1 MILGA
6 YEQLRKSGFLE
17 LPHCKTLNQYTS
29 FTSSGAG
36 FSPDIIKRLYDD
48 LKVSTLQRY
57 AKQTILLFD
66 EIKIKSGLVY
76 SKSTGCIVG
85 FTELGDINEELNEFE
100 RTFQNSSTRSK
111 ELATYVICFMA
122 RGLLKRFSYPV
133 GYFSSRGF
141 TSDQL
146 FPVTWRA
153 IRILEAIGLEVV
165 AVVCDGATPN
175 RRFFRT
181 HAIENGLNM
190 SEEGVVY
197 WVTNRYDLSRKIF
210 FFSDPPHLIKTIRN
224 NFENSGGQNYTR
236 NLMVSEAS
244 IFSLCI
250 TGQHQR
256 FFYLQ

>member
-1 MILGA
+1 M
-6 YEQLRKSGFLE
+6 
-17 LPHCKTLNQYTS
+17 
-29 FTSSGAG
+29 
-36 FSPDIIKRLYDD
+36 
-48 LKVSTLQRY
+48 STLQRY
-57 AKQTILLFD
+57 EKQTILLFD

-76 SKSTGCIVG
+76 SKSTGYIVR

-111 ELATYVICFMA
+111 ELATCVICFMA
-122 RGLLKRFSYPV
+122 RGLLKRFND
-133 GYFSSRGF
+133 YFSSRGF

-210 FFSDPPHLIKTIRN
+210 FFSDPHLTKTIRN
-224 NFENSGGQNYTR
+224 NFENSGGHGGHNYTR

-250 TGQHQR
+250 TGQHQK